1 MSRSIYSRRYHV
13 ALANPPYT
21 VPSEKSASD
30 AYRARYVS
38 AHRKFGMGVCFTERM
53 FELLV
58 PGGHVAQITSNAF
71 MKREYGKPLIERVL
85 PHYDTTHVIDTSGAY
100 IPGHGT
106 PTVILAGR
114 NRAPSPGPVRVVQ
127 ARRGETETPRSHVGD
142 VWNSIRAGLGLP
154 AEVAPSGAQPIGLAW
169 AKALAPSV
177 KALAAEFAGPSS
189 GDYAADATRRAE
201 TTRAAAAW
209 HATAAA
215 LCAFNVRRAYCT
227 GHALPDEH
235 LAASFAR
242 VATELPDGEWFDDWP
257 WNGAAQ
263 PVNPCWGSTLTSAQS
278 DRVRAAVA
286 AVVDL
291 RAIPREQADRTDW
304 IGDIYQGLDDVA
316 REDFAFCQTP
326 WFASKLLAELAVEP
340 ALREFG
346 DGATVID
353 PACGTGHLLLE
364 AFRRIHLRRADPED
378 GAPEHIYSACARMAL
393 SQLAGGDI
401 NPVVAAIC
409 RWRMMLAY
417 VDAEPPRSF
426 SSVPDDLPINVEVAD
441 ALTTERPIGHV
452 DHAKAHPSPTSPAA
466 PPRPARIADALGQL
480 SLFGGSP

>member
-1 MSRSIYSRRYHV
+1 MSTHPKKYNVVLMNAPYIV
-13 ALANPPYT
+13 PPNKT
-21 VPSEKSASD
+21 ASD

-38 AHRKFGMGVCFTERM
+38 AHRRFGMGVCFTERA
-53 FELLV
+53 FELTV
-58 PGGHVAQITSNAF
+58 PGGFVAEITANAF
-71 MKREYGKPLIERVL
+71 MKREYGKALVEQVL
-85 PHYDTTHVIDTSGAY
+85 PHYDMTNVIDTSGAY

-106 PTVILAGR
+106 PTVILASR
-114 NRAPSPGPVRVVQ
+114 NRAPSPDRIRVVQ
-127 ARRGETETPRSHVGD
+127 SKRGEPKAPTDHVGL

-177 KALAAEFAGPSS
+177 KALAAELAGPAS
-189 GDYAADATRRAE
+189 GDYAADAAWRAE
-201 TTRAAAAW
+201 QLRASAAW
-209 HATAAA
+209 HTTAAA
-215 LCAFNVRRAYCT
+215 LQAFNVRRAYCT
-227 GHALPDEH
+227 GHALPDDEH
-235 LAASFAR
+235 LMVNFDR
-242 VATELPDGEWFDDWP
+242 VATELPDGEWFDDVP
-257 WNGAAQ
+257 WWGNGRA
-263 PVNPCWGSTLTSAQS
+263 VNPCWGSVLSRAQS

-286 AVVDL
+286 AVVNL

-304 IGDIYQGLDDVA
+304 IGDIYQGLDDVV

-326 WFASKLLAELAVEP
+326 WFVSKLLAELAVEP

-364 AFRRIHLRRADPED
+364 AFRRIFLRRADPED
-378 GAPEHIYSACARMAL
+378 GAPEHLYSTCARMAL

-401 NPVVAAIC
+401 NPVAAAIC

-417 VDAEPPRSF
+417 LDADPPRSF

-441 ALTTERPIGHV
+441 ALTTERPVGCV
-452 DHAKAHPSPTSPAA
+452 DHAKVHPPHATPVAPA
-466 PPRPARIADALGQL
+466 RTTRIADALGQF
-480 SLFGGSP
+480 SLFGDTQ